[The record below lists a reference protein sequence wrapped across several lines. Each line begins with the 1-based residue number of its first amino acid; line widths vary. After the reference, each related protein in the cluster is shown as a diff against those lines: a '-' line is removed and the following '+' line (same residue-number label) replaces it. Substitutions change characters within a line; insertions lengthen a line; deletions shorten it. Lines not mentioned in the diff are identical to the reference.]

1 LSYIAVQAPLR
12 PQQQAEQGSSRNA
25 RNIDAAPGPPMI
37 RTICWG
43 AFVFAI
49 YWFGFRG
56 GCGTRGA
63 IACPPPGL
71 DEGVGTT
78 LEASEVCRDSGY
90 LCSAMQGN
98 LVTRW
103 SFDKGKLRIRVPPP
117 DLPGYVL
124 SKQASDRLRDAVA
137 EGIKAWDGHPFP
149 LIVDSGE
156 FTFRLWDIRVVWTQG
171 MNNHAAGQ
179 ARVGWKI
186 DGKRLDLQTDG
197 LAVVVPP
204 QVMMGV
210 DEKLYEFIKAIAIHE
225 MGHSL
230 GMLGHSDSPRD
241 IMYPQMLPTT
251 RAELSERDLQTI
263 DALYRLPNGATVQ

>member
-1 LSYIAVQAPLR
+1 MLRLACYAGIA
-12 PQQQAEQGSSRNA
+12 
-25 RNIDAAPGPPMI
+25 
-37 RTICWG
+37 
-43 AFVFAI
+43 FAI
-49 YWFGFRG
+49 YWFGFRD

-63 IACPPPGL
+63 VACPPPGF

-90 LCSAMQGN
+90 LCTALQGSQ
-98 LVTRW
+98 VTRW
-103 SFDKGKLRIRVPPP
+103 GLDKGKLRIRVPPP
-117 DLPGYVL
+117 DLNYPLG
-124 SKQASDRLRDAVA
+124 KETAERIRAAVV
-137 EGIKAWDGHPFP
+137 EGIKVWDGHPFP

-186 DGKRLDLQTDG
+186 DGKRLELQTDG

-204 QVMMGV
+204 QVMTGV
-210 DEKLYEFIKAIAIHE
+210 DEKLYDFIKAIAIHE

-230 GMLGHSDSPRD
+230 GILGHSDSARD

-251 RAELSERDLQTI
+251 RAELSDRDMQTM
-263 DALYRLPNGATVQ
+263 DALYKLPNGATVQ